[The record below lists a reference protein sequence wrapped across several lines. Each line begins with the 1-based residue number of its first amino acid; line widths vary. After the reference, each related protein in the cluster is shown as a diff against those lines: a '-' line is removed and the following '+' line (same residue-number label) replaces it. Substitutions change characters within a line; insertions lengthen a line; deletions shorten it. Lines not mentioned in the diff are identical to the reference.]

1 MILKDINEIK
11 KIRESAQLVSKT
23 LGLLAEVI
31 KPGITSLY
39 LDKIAEEFIL
49 DNKAK
54 PGFKGYDNFPNTL
67 CVSINNHQ
75 CTVCRI
81 VHVFKL

>member
-23 LGLLAEVI
+23 LGLLAEEI
-31 KPGITSLY
+31 RPGITSIY

-54 PGFKGYDNFPNTL
+54 PGLRDMIIFQIHY
-67 CVSINNHQ
+67 V
-75 CTVCRI
+75 
-81 VHVFKL
+81 

>member
-1 MILKDINEIK
+1 MILKDINEIQ

-23 LGLLAEVI
+23 LGLLAEEI

-49 DNKAK
+49 DILGIET
-54 PGFKGYDNFPNTL
+54 PIEMEGESL
-67 CVSINNHQ
+67 LI
-75 CTVCRI
+75 
-81 VHVFKL
+81 

>member
-23 LGLLAEVI
+23 LGLLAEEI

-49 DNKAK
+49 DILGIET
-54 PGFKGYDNFPNTL
+54 PIEMEGESL
-67 CVSINNHQ
+67 LI
-75 CTVCRI
+75 
-81 VHVFKL
+81 

>member
-1 MILKDINEIK
+1 MILKDLNEIK

-23 LGLLAEVI
+23 LGLLAEEI

-49 DNKAK
+49 DNKLSQ
-54 PGFKGYDNFPNTL
+54 GLRDMIIFLTHY
-67 CVSINNHQ
+67 V
-75 CTVCRI
+75 
-81 VHVFKL
+81 

>member
-23 LGLLAEVI
+23 LGLLAEEI

-49 DNKAK
+49 D
-54 PGFKGYDNFPNTL
+54 
-67 CVSINNHQ
+67 
-75 CTVCRI
+75 
-81 VHVFKL
+81 